1 MIHAPAALV
10 RGLIDYAGLFPP
22 AGLEMADAVRRFADY
37 QHRSDQW
44 ALARLVVPVARLAEF
59 EAARAG
65 LPPHDRAS
73 ARWPIAALAGNDL
86 AADRTTIH
94 AFHSRHPEPDAPRVE
109 SLELRVASVA
119 DIDSASARLGRELE
133 LYCELPLSAD
143 LPSLVAAT
151 RRIGARAKIRMGGV
165 KPVDFPAPEA
175 VLAFLTACAAERLAC
190 KATAGLHHP
199 VRGPAPLTYE
209 PGSPRATMYGYLNLI
224 LAASILWHHRP
235 ESEAYELLRLPDRE
249 SLRITGPAVEWGG
262 IKVTAA
268 EIDSTR
274 RHFMLAI
281 GSCSFTEP
289 MDELAP
295 LMSAVPATSSSRP
308 QEIA

>member
-1 MIHAPAALV
+1 MIPAAQALV

-22 AGLEMADAVRRFADY
+22 AGLSMQETVQRFADY

-44 ALARLVVPVARLAEF
+44 ALARLVVPTARLAEF
-59 EAARAG
+59 ELALGALGANDRAG
-65 LPPHDRAS
+65 
-73 ARWPIAALAGNDL
+73 ARWPIAALASNDL
-86 AADRTTIH
+86 AADRAAIS
-94 AFHSRHPEPDAPRVE
+94 AFNGRNSGGPQVE
-109 SLELRVASVA
+109 SFELRVASVA
-119 DIDSASARLGRELE
+119 DIDSAGERLGGDLE
-133 LYCELPLSAD
+133 VYCELPLSAD

-175 VLAFLTACAAERLAC
+175 VLAFLTSCAAERLAC

-209 PGSPRATMYGYLNLI
+209 PGSGRTTMYGYINLI
-224 LAASILWHHRP
+224 LAAAVLWHHRP
-235 ESEAYELLRLPDRE
+235 EAEAYELLRLPERSKLTIDE
-249 SLRITGPAVEWGG
+249 QGIAWAG
-262 IKVTAA
+262 IKVSAG
-268 EIDSTR
+268 EIETTR
-274 RHFMLAI
+274 RHFMMAI

-295 LMSAVPATSSSRP
+295 LLLKGGEPAGAD
-308 QEIA
+308 QA

>member
-1 MIHAPAALV
+1 MIHTRHALV

-22 AGLEMADAVRRFADY
+22 AGLGMSEAVQRYADY
-37 QHRSDQW
+37 QHRLDRW

-59 EAARAG
+59 EAALAA
-65 LPPHDRAS
+65 LSASDRAS
-73 ARWPIAALAGNDL
+73 ARFPIAALAGPDL
-86 AADRTTIH
+86 TADRATIQ
-94 AFHSRHPEPDAPRVE
+94 AFDQRHQGEHGVRVE

-119 DIDSASARLGRELE
+119 DVDAAGERLGGGLE

-143 LPSLVAAT
+143 LPSLVSAT

-175 VLAFLTACAAERLAC
+175 VLAFLASCVAERLPC

-209 PGSPRATMYGYLNLI
+209 PGSARATMYGYINLI
-224 LAASILWHHRP
+224 LAAAILWHHRP

-249 SLRITGPAVEWGG
+249 SLKVTSAGVEWGG
-262 IKVTAA
+262 IKLSPG

-274 RHFMLAI
+274 RHFLLAI

-289 MDELAP
+289 MDELAAITGP
-295 LMSAVPATSSSRP
+295 LDAYTTSGV
-308 QEIA
+308 A

>member
-1 MIHAPAALV
+1 MIHAPTALV
-10 RGLIDYAGLFPP
+10 RGLVDYAGLFPP
-22 AGLEMADAVRRFADY
+22 AGLAMPEAVQRFADY
-37 QHRSDQW
+37 QLRSDQW
-44 ALARLVVPVARLAEF
+44 ALARLVVPVARLGEF
-59 EAARAG
+59 EAALGA
-65 LPPHDRAS
+65 LPSQQRS
-73 ARWPIAALAGNDL
+73 ARWPIAALASNDL
-86 AADRTTIH
+86 AADRAAIQAFNLRH
-94 AFHSRHPEPDAPRVE
+94 AGSGAPRVE

-119 DIDSASARLGRELE
+119 DIDGAGERLGRDLE
-133 LYCELPLSAD
+133 LFCELPLSAD

-199 VRGPAPLTYE
+199 VRGPAPLTYD

-224 LAASILWHHRP
+224 LAAAVLWHRRP

-249 SLRITGPAVEWGG
+249 SLRISAQEVQWAG
-262 IKVTAA
+262 IRLSAG
-268 EIDSTR
+268 EIDTTR

-289 MDELAP
+289 MDELMP
-295 LMSAVPATSSSRP
+295 LLGAVPVEAPSRA
-308 QEIA
+308 QDSA